1 MTRWSVLLNGMPV
14 FAMALAIVLVPL
26 LADSRPRR
34 RERREALSSS
44 GHIPISEKP
53 SANTH
58 RQMAIADVHLAK
70 VR

>member
-1 MTRWSVLLNGMPV
+1 MTPWAILLNAMPV

-34 RERREALSSS
+34 RGRRENLSSP
-44 GHIPISEKP
+44 GHNPSSEKP
-53 SANTH
+53 SAKTH
-58 RQMAIADVHLAK
+58 MPMAIADVHLAK